1 MAPIPTTHEQ
11 KDPSMTRFL
20 LDLAAHTPTWVWA
33 VLAVLVVLG
42 ARALRANDVPVRRLR
57 AVPVVMGAYSLLGTC
72 NAFGQAGLVA
82 AAGAWLTGAALGA
95 AANRVLDLPR
105 GVSAN
110 ADGTVRLAGSAAPLV
125 LFLAIFLMR
134 YALGVT
140 LAVAPG
146 LRGELGFALAASL
159 ACGLPA
165 GLLAAR
171 SRKALAVHRA
181 ASMPA
186 AA

>member
-1 MAPIPTTHEQ
+1 MAT
-11 KDPSMTRFL
+11 FL
-20 LDLAAHTPTWVWA
+20 VDVATHTPTWVWIA
-33 VLAVLVVLG
+33 LAVLVALG
-42 ARALRANDVPVRRLR
+42 VRSMRPNDLSVQRLR
-57 AVPVVMGAYSLLGTC
+57 LVPVVMGAYSLLGTC
-72 NAFGQAGLVA
+72 NAFQQVGPGA
-82 AAGAWLTGAALGA
+82 AAGAWAAGAVLGF

-110 ADGTVRLAGSAAPLV
+110 ADGTVRVAGSVAPLV

-140 LAVAPG
+140 LAVEPA
-146 LRGELGFALAASL
+146 LRAQLGFALGASL

-181 ASMPA
+181 AVALA